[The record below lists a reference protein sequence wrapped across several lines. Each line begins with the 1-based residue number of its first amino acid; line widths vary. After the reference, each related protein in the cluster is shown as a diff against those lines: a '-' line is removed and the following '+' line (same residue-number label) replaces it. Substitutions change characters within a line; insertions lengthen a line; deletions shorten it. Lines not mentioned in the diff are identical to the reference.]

1 MAATAKSDWIRP
13 LRTSKVISVNARMGR
28 TMKIFRKA
36 IDVARAA
43 VRRASRLQLLAGAG
57 VNLSGLALLAGRA
70 LHLAA

>member
-1 MAATAKSDWIRP
+1 
-13 LRTSKVISVNARMGR
+13 
-28 TMKIFRKA
+28 MKIFRKA